1 MLRVVTQI
9 LLMESYKYL
18 GFPSDPGG
26 WNDLEELVKRKIR
39 DLLQFLMFSSIFVG
53 IACASM
59 VYIASL
65 IQGVECNPVSMVMM
79 FLVCFSVY
87 NLNRKT
93 DEAEDAINRE
103 DRYSFTKKYETHL
116 YLTAIAGSCL
126 ALLLASLYGF
136 STFLLIMT
144 PFIAGI
150 LYSIPFLPPK
160 TGFRRLKEIPLVKN
174 IVVTI
179 AWAVPLTYLPLSVD
193 HAPVTPATGI
203 TLLFFLSW
211 AFIAST
217 LPDIRDKEGD
227 EQAGIRTIPVV
238 IGVDRTLIL
247 LTGINVFLGIG
258 VVILS
263 IMYLQPVIT
272 LLITLSVMY
281 TQLVIRSF
289 SHTHKKGITF
299 DILNDG
305 QFFIIG
311 LIAYSTGILISSL
324 VYISL

>member
-1 MLRVVTQI
+1 
-9 LLMESYKYL
+9 MESYEYL
-18 GFPSDPGG
+18 GLPPDFGG
-26 WNDLEELVKRKIR
+26 WNDLEELLKSKIR
-39 DLLQFLMFSSIFVG
+39 DIILFSMFSSIFVG

-65 IQGVECNPVSMVMM
+65 IQDLECNPVSMIMM

-103 DRYSFTKKYETHL
+103 DRYSFTKKYERQL
-116 YLTAIAGSCL
+116 YLAAVTGSGL
-126 ALLLASLYGF
+126 ALLLASFYGI
-136 STFLLIMT
+136 STFLLILT

-150 LYSIPFLPPK
+150 LYSIPFLPRK
-160 TGFRRLKEIPLVKN
+160 TGYRRLKEIPVIKN
-174 IVVTI
+174 LVVTI
-179 AWAVPLTYLPLSVD
+179 AWAVPLTFISLTVD
-193 HAPVTPATGI
+193 HAPVTNATGI
-203 TLLFFLSW
+203 TLIFFLSW

-227 EQAGIRTIPVV
+227 ELAGIRTIPVV
-238 IGVDRTLIL
+238 FGIERTLVL
-247 LTGINVFLGIG
+247 LTGINVFLGICA
-258 VVILS
+258 VILS
-263 IMYLQPVIT
+263 IMYLSPVIT
-272 LLITLSVMY
+272 LLITMSILY

-289 SHTHKKGITF
+289 SQTQKKGIIF

-311 LIAYSTGILISSL
+311 FIAFCSSILISSL
-324 VYISL
+324 INISL

>member
-1 MLRVVTQI
+1 
-9 LLMESYKYL
+9 MESNEYI
-18 GFPSDPGG
+18 GFSPDFSG
-26 WNDLEELVKRKIR
+26 WNDLEELVKRKVR
-39 DLLQFLMFSSIFVG
+39 DLILFLMFSSIYVG

-59 VYIASL
+59 VYIASF

-103 DRYSFTKKYETHL
+103 DRYRFTKKYEKPL
-116 YLTAIAGSCL
+116 YLAAVMGSGL
-126 ALLLASLYGF
+126 ALLLASFYGL
-136 STFLLIMT
+136 STFLLILT

-160 TGFRRLKEIPLVKN
+160 TGYRRLKEIPLVKN
-174 IVVTI
+174 VVVTI
-179 AWAVPLTYLPLSVD
+179 AWAVPLTFISLTVA

-203 TLLFFLSW
+203 TLVFFLSW

-227 EQAGIRTIPVV
+227 EQAGIRTIPV
-238 IGVDRTLIL
+238 IMGVERTLIL
-247 LTGINVFLGIG
+247 LTRLNVFVGICA
-258 VVILS
+258 VILS
-263 IMYLQPVIT
+263 ILYLTPVIT
-272 LLITLSVMY
+272 MLITMSSIY

-289 SHTHKKGITF
+289 SRTYKKGIIF
-299 DILNDG
+299 DIMNDG

-324 VYISL
+324 ANISL